1 MHARSLTYQQKYFT
15 YHPTVMKTAPERARV
30 ASFNDCW
37 MRHRHVSSWLGFLE
51 IQDFVYSPR
60 GIENITAALLG
71 HKGKNSL
78 ELSVWPMQENDKQRL
93 SEDHIRESKQLSNRL
108 MLEKYQYRRDYPAGT
123 RMFAQASVINFV
135 GDSLLMDTNAKLLS
149 PAKSDFEV
157 LTYPVERDGFDSQDP
172 HRWKHFPKPAQQLAQ
187 ELATRLKSR
196 ARYE

>member
-1 MHARSLTYQQKYFT
+1 
-15 YHPTVMKTAPERARV
+15 MKTAPERARV